1 MSRTTVPARPRNP
14 AVARLRNPA
23 AVRLGNPAVAR
34 LRNPLVALLAA
45 LVAASAVLLGAG
57 SAEAAGYRYWSF
69 WEGNGKNWE
78 YATQGPS
85 LLRPDDGA
93 VQGFRFAVSEDSGD
107 AAQPRRA
114 PDFGAICAGTPAKD
128 GQKRVALAID
138 PGTAA
143 DAPDGEKPPAPRT
156 ACAQVAPDASSA
168 EALAAVA
175 KPLRY
180 DSSAMLCAISGYP
193 KAGCGEQV
201 SGEDGSAKPSA
212 PTETGDASK
221 PADGSDDGSSEG
233 AGGPSVG
240 LLVGIV
246 AVLLLGVA
254 AVVQA
259 RRRR

>member
-1 MSRTTVPARPRNP
+1 MSRTPEGSA
-14 AVARLRNPA
+14 AVSRAQAAAARLR
-23 AVRLGNPAVAR
+23 V
-34 LRNPLVALLAA
+34 PLVSLLAA

-57 SAEAAGYRYWSF
+57 SAQAAGYRYWSF

-85 LLRPDDGA
+85 LLRPDDGT

-107 AAQPRRA
+107 ADQPRRA
-114 PDFGAICAGTPAKD
+114 PDFGAICADTPAED
-128 GQKRVALAID
+128 GKKRVALVID
-138 PGTAA
+138 PGTTT
-143 DAPDGEKPPAPRT
+143 DAPDGEKPPALRT

-180 DSSAMLCAISGYP
+180 DDSAMLCAISGYP
-193 KAGCGEQV
+193 KTGCGEQV
-201 SGEDGSAKPSA
+201 SGDSGSAKPSE
-212 PTETGDASK
+212 PTKTAEDAGEEGD
-221 PADGSDDGSSEG
+221 G
-233 AGGPSVG
+233 GGPSVG
-240 LLVGIV
+240 LLVGIG
-246 AVLLLGVA
+246 AVLLLGIA

>member
-1 MSRTTVPARPRNP
+1 MSPAH
-14 AVARLRNPA
+14 AA
-23 AVRLGNPAVAR
+23 AVRLRV
-34 LRNPLVALLAA
+34 PLVALLAA

-57 SAEAAGYRYWSF
+57 SAQAAGYRYWSF

-85 LLRPDDGA
+85 LLRPDDGT

-107 AAQPRRA
+107 ADQPRRA
-114 PDFGAICAGTPAKD
+114 PDFGAICADTPAK
-128 GQKRVALAID
+128 GGKKRVALVID
-138 PGTAA
+138 PGTTT
-143 DAPDGEKPPAPRT
+143 DAPDGEKPPALRT

-180 DSSAMLCAISGYP
+180 DDSAMLCAISGYP
-193 KAGCGEQV
+193 KSGCGEQV
-201 SGEDGSAKPSA
+201 SGDSGSAKPSE
-212 PTETGDASK
+212 PTKTTGDQDKGEGEES
-221 PADGSDDGSSEG
+221 DG
-233 AGGPSVG
+233 GGPSVG
-240 LLVGIV
+240 LLVGIG

>member
-1 MSRTTVPARPRNP
+1 M
-14 AVARLRNPA
+14 
-23 AVRLGNPAVAR
+23 
-34 LRNPLVALLAA
+34 RNPLVALLAA

-128 GQKRVALAID
+128 GQKRVALVID

-156 ACAQVAPDASSA
+156 ACARVAPDASSA

-193 KAGCGEQV
+193 RSGCGEQV
-201 SGEDGSAKPSA
+201 SGEDGSAKPTPS
-212 PTETGDASK
+212 TTASGRAADE
-221 PADGSDDGSSEG
+221 ADGDG
-233 AGGPSVG
+233 GGPSVG
-240 LLVGIV
+240 LLVGIG

>member
-1 MSRTTVPARPRNP
+1 M
-14 AVARLRNPA
+14 
-23 AVRLGNPAVAR
+23 
-34 LRNPLVALLAA
+34 A
-45 LVAASAVLLGAG
+45 LV
-57 SAEAAGYRYWSF
+57 
-69 WEGNGKNWE
+69 
-78 YATQGPS
+78 
-85 LLRPDDGA
+85 
-93 VQGFRFAVSEDSGD
+93 
-107 AAQPRRA
+107 
-114 PDFGAICAGTPAKD
+114 
-128 GQKRVALAID
+128 ID

-193 KAGCGEQV
+193 KSGCGEQV
-201 SGEDGSAKPSA
+201 SGEDDSAKPTPSTTDSGRA
-212 PTETGDASK
+212 
-221 PADGSDDGSSEG
+221 ADEADRDGG
-233 AGGPSVG
+233 GGPSVG
-240 LLVGIV
+240 LLVGIG